1 MRRVAW
7 LLLLC
12 AVCEGQLSDSQVEQR
27 LIILDQRI
35 TGVEQRINDA
45 NARITKIESTIERY
59 QQLLVQMAV
68 VQTQL
73 GQLVDIEKWVAAGVG
88 SLILGIV
95 SIGIKRSIAWL
106 LHRRRHRRHR
116 RRSDDN
122 DEDDELI

>member
-7 LLLLC
+7 LLLCC
-12 AVCEGQLSDSQVEQR
+12 AVCEGQLTDTQVEQR
-27 LIILDQRI
+27 LLILDQRI

-106 LHRRRHRRHR
+106 LRKQRSRRTRRR
-116 RRSDDN
+116 DY
-122 DEDDELI
+122 DEEDGLN